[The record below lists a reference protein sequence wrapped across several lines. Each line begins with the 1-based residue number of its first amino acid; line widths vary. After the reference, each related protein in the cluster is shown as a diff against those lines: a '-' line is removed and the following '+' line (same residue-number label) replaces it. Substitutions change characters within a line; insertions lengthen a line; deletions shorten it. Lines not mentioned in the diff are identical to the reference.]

1 MISRNKTTIVNT
13 YCAVSAAFF
22 AACAIAQ
29 LNDPD
34 PVLWVAGYVTGG
46 CLLNILCVLYH
57 SVGQYFDDDDDNGH
71 KVAADGNNKLLRI
84 LRGGGSN
91 KSSASNA
98 IKIEKRSMRSI
109 SQRLM
114 TVFAGGTA
122 LIVFRMTAMD
132 LLPKLDLHQPPREL
146 AWSILEFEEGREIAG
161 MLLLALHVWKLR
173 GYLSNAKS
181 APSASAS
188 SEAASSQTK
197 TAFSSLI
204 GTALMVGIIG
214 GAVYLWI
221 YYQPKMNERYS
232 TEHCDGAFGTERG
245 GGSGSSEL

>member
-1 MISRNKTTIVNT
+1 MATNEDTIVNT

-57 SVGQYFDDDDDNGH
+57 SVGRYFDDDENENQH
-71 KVAADGNNKLLRI
+71 KVAADGINKLRM
-84 LRGGGSN
+84 LRGGGSK
-91 KSSASNA
+91 KSSAS
-98 IKIEKRSMRSI
+98 KTTRREKRSVRSI
-109 SQRLM
+109 SRRIM

-122 LIVFRMTAMD
+122 LIIFRMTAMD
-132 LLPKLDLHQPPREL
+132 LLPKLDLHQPPKEL

-161 MLLLALHVWKLR
+161 LLLLALHVWKLR

-181 APSASAS
+181 APST
-188 SEAASSQTK
+188 EASSQPK
-197 TAFSSLI
+197 TTSSSFV
-204 GTALMVGIIG
+204 GTVLMVGIIG
-214 GAVYLWI
+214 GAVYLWV
-221 YYQPKMNERYS
+221 YYQPLMNSRYG
-232 TEHCDGAFGTERG
+232 TEHCDGAFGTDRG
-245 GGSGSSEL
+245 GSEPSSEL

>member
-1 MISRNKTTIVNT
+1 MAEARKSTCMMMGTNEDTIVNT

-46 CLLNILCVLYH
+46 CLLNVMCVLYH
-57 SVGQYFDDDDDNGH
+57 SVGRYFDDDDDDEH
-71 KVAADGNNKLLRI
+71 KAP
-84 LRGGGSN
+84 S
-91 KSSASNA
+91 SNA
-98 IKIEKRSMRSI
+98 MRRKKRSMRSI

-122 LIVFRMTAMD
+122 LIIVRMTAMD
-132 LLPKLDLHQPPREL
+132 LLPKLDLDQPPKEL

-221 YYQPKMNERYS
+221 YYQPLMNARYG

>member
-1 MISRNKTTIVNT
+1 MRDTFTIVNT

-46 CLLNILCVLYH
+46 CLLNVLCVLYH
-57 SVGQYFDDDDDNGH
+57 SVGRYFDDEENEH
-71 KVAADGNNKLLRI
+71 KVAADGTNKLRI
-84 LRGGGSN
+84 LRGGGRN
-91 KSSASNA
+91 NTSASSE
-98 IKIEKRSMRSI
+98 IKREKQSMRSI

-122 LIVFRMTAMD
+122 LIIFRMTAMD
-132 LLPKLDLHQPPREL
+132 LLPKLDLHQPPKEL

-161 MLLLALHVWKLR
+161 LLLLALHVWKLR

-181 APSASAS
+181 APSAPST
-188 SEAASSQTK
+188 EASSQTK
-197 TAFSSLI
+197 TTSSSFV
-204 GTALMVGIIG
+204 GTVLMVGIIG
-214 GAVYLWI
+214 GAVYMWV
-221 YYQPKMNERYS
+221 YYQPLMNARYG
-232 TEHCDGAFGTERG
+232 TEHCDGAFGTDRG
-245 GGSGSSEL
+245 GSASSEL

>member
-1 MISRNKTTIVNT
+1 MSTIVNT

-34 PVLWVAGYVTGG
+34 PVLWVAGYITGG

-57 SVGQYFDDDDDNGH
+57 SVGQYFDDDDDDNGH

-98 IKIEKRSMRSI
+98 IKREKRSMRSI

-122 LIVFRMTAMD
+122 LIIFHMTAMD
-132 LLPKLDLHQPPREL
+132 LLPKLDLHQPPKEL

-161 MLLLALHVWKLR
+161 LLLLALHVWKLR
-173 GYLSNAKS
+173 GYLAIAKS
-181 APSASAS
+181 APST
-188 SEAASSQTK
+188 EASSQTK
-197 TAFSSLI
+197 TAFSSLV
-204 GTALMVGIIG
+204 GTTLMVGIIG
-214 GAVYLWI
+214 GAVYLWV
-221 YYQPKMNERYS
+221 YYQPLMNARYG
-232 TEHCDGAFGTERG
+232 TEHCDGAFGTDRG
-245 GGSGSSEL
+245 GSSSSSEL

>member
-34 PVLWVAGYVTGG
+34 PILWVAGYVTGG
-46 CLLNILCVLYH
+46 CLLNVLCVLYH
-57 SVGQYFDDDDDNGH
+57 SVGQYFDDDENNEH

-132 LLPKLDLHQPPREL
+132 LLPKLDLHQPPKEL

-161 MLLLALHVWKLR
+161 LLLLALHVWKLR
-173 GYLSNAKS
+173 GYLAIAKS
-181 APSASAS
+181 APST
-188 SEAASSQTK
+188 EASSQTK
-197 TAFSSLI
+197 TAFSSLV
-204 GTALMVGIIG
+204 GTTLMVGIIG
-214 GAVYLWI
+214 GAVYLWV
-221 YYQPKMNERYS
+221 YYQPLMNARYG
-232 TEHCDGAFGTERG
+232 TEHCDGAFGTDRG
-245 GGSGSSEL
+245 GGSSSSSEL

>member
-1 MISRNKTTIVNT
+1 MGSPNEDTIVNT

-46 CLLNILCVLYH
+46 CLLNVLCVLYH
-57 SVGQYFDDDDDNGH
+57 SVGQYFDDDDDDNEH
-71 KVAADGNNKLLRI
+71 KDGNNKLLRL

-98 IKIEKRSMRSI
+98 SKREKRSMGSI

-122 LIVFRMTAMD
+122 LIIFRMTAMD
-132 LLPKLDLHQPPREL
+132 LLPKLDLHQPPKDL

-161 MLLLALHVWKLR
+161 LLLLVLHVWKLR
-173 GYLSNAKS
+173 GYLAIAKS
-181 APSASAS
+181 APST
-188 SEAASSQTK
+188 EAASSQTK
-197 TAFSSLI
+197 TAFSSLV

-214 GAVYLWI
+214 GAVYLWV
-221 YYQPKMNERYS
+221 YYQPLMNARYG
-232 TEHCDGAFGTERG
+232 TEHCDGAFGTDRG
-245 GGSGSSEL
+245 GSSSSSEL